1 MSAVHTVHFNP
12 APTQKLY
19 MSLEL
24 SWREWKLA
32 FSTGLAQ
39 SPRLRSVAARNIT
52 GLIREIQKAKE
63 RFGLPESTPVLSCYE
78 AGRDGFWIHR
88 YLIAQQ
94 VENLVVDSASIEVNR
109 RKRRAKSDRI
119 DVLSLLRQL
128 IRWDNGEKK
137 VWAVVQVASV
147 EAEDNR
153 QLHRE
158 LISLKDERTSHVN
171 RIKGLLAAHGL
182 TMVVNCVLPERLD
195 CLRQW
200 DGSPVPLEL
209 RARILR
215 EFERWQL
222 VTRQINSL
230 ELEQRRRIRDD
241 ATPGVESMRLLVG
254 LKGVGAQGAW
264 LLVREFFGWREFRN
278 RREVGALAGL
288 TGTPYGSGTMERE
301 QGISKAGNRR
311 LRWLMVQLAWSWLR
325 YQPESALSQWFRR
338 RFDHSPRL
346 RKVGIVA
353 LARKLLVAFW
363 KYLSQGEVPEG
374 AVEVPW
380 PAKLSRWQAAAA
392 G

>member
-1 MSAVHTVHFNP
+1 MSAAHAIQLNA
-12 APTQKLY
+12 APVQKLY

-24 SWREWKLA
+24 SAREWKLA
-32 FSTGLAQ
+32 FSTGIAQ
-39 SPRLRSVAARNIT
+39 APRLRSMAARSYT
-52 GLIREIQKAKE
+52 GLVREIQKAKE
-63 RFGLPESTPVLSCYE
+63 RFGLPDATPVLSCYE

-88 YLIAQQ
+88 FLAKQQ
-94 VENLVVDSASIEVNR
+94 VQNLVVDSASIEVNR
-109 RKRRAKSDRI
+109 RKRRAKSDRL
-119 DVLSLLRQL
+119 DALALLRQL

-137 VWAVVQVASV
+137 VWAVVQVPSI
-147 EAEDNR
+147 EAEDGR

-158 LISLKDERTSHVN
+158 LIGLKDERTSHIN
-171 RIKGLLAAHGL
+171 RIKGLLAGHGL
-182 TMVVNCVLPERLD
+182 TVVVDSQLPARLD
-195 CLRQW
+195 RLRQW
-200 DGSPVPLEL
+200 DDSPVPSEL

-222 VTRQINSL
+222 VTKQINSL
-230 ELEQRRRIRDD
+230 EQEQRRRIRDD
-241 ATPGVESMRLLVG
+241 ATPGVEAMRMLLG

-278 RREVGALAGL
+278 RREVGGLAGL

-325 YQPESALSQWFRR
+325 YQPDSVLSQWFRR

-363 KYLSQGEVPEG
+363 KYLSKGEVPEG

-380 PAKLSRWQAAAA
+380 PEKLSSRRAAAA
-392 G
+392 